1 MFLPKP
7 PMLFT
12 QMGGPMYQ
20 TSKFAS
26 LAALLVA
33 LSSTTAMAD
42 MMFNRIASFP
52 VNENIPSYMDQ
63 KSESSSE
70 IISAT
75 EDGNMLIYSDSPLGG
90 VGMVDISDPARPKPA
105 GFLSVNG
112 EPTSVSVVGSYALIG
127 VNTSQ
132 SFTAPEGHLSV
143 LNIEAKSI
151 EASCDLGGQPD
162 SIAISPDKSLVA
174 VAIENERDEDLN
186 DGAIPQMPAGNVILF
201 SLSDGKPNCDSMKIV
216 DLTGLADVAGSDPE
230 PEFVDF
236 NALNEIV
243 VTLQENNYIAVID
256 GSTGEVT
263 SHFSAGSVDL
273 LNVDVDEEGALTF
286 DGKLD
291 AVPREPDAV
300 QWLDN
305 DRFVTAN
312 EGDYK
317 GGSRG
322 FTIFS
327 KSGNMLYDSGLDF
340 EYRVATAGHYPEARS
355 GNKGAEPEGLEVG
368 TYNGE
373 TFIFVLSERGS
384 LVGVYRDTG
393 AAPEFVQLLPTGL
406 APEGA
411 VGLPGRNLLAVANEA
426 DLIEDGGVRS
436 HITLYQLADQASAYP
451 MIQSIMKDGRPIGW
465 GALSGLTADPTVP
478 GKLYA
483 VNDSFYAMQPTIFT
497 IDATQQP
504 ALITA
509 ATPVTRNGSSAQLLD
524 LEGIAA
530 DGEGGFWLA
539 SEGRTDR
546 MIAHGVYHVN
556 ADGEI
561 QQQVAF
567 PAELL
572 AVEKRFGSEGIA
584 MDGTTLWVAIQRQWA
599 DDAANQVKLVS
610 YDTVSKEW
618 GAVLY
623 PTEPAKSGWVGLSE
637 ITIFGDNAYIVERD
651 NQIGANA
658 KVKRLYRVAL
668 SEMRPAKLGSD
679 LPVVTKEL
687 VRDFL
692 PDLKATGGYV
702 VDKLEGFAID
712 VDGVGYAVS
721 DNDGVDGSNGETLF
735 FSTGKDMIRSNP
747 M

>member
-1 MFLPKP
+1 MF
-7 PMLFT
+7 
-12 QMGGPMYQ
+12 Q

-52 VNENIPSYMDQ
+52 VNENIPSDMDQ
-63 KSESSSE
+63 KSETSSE

-90 VGMVDISDPARPKPA
+90 VGMVDISDPSQPRPA
-105 GFLSVNG
+105 GFVSVNG
-112 EPTSVSVVGSYALIG
+112 EPTSVSVVGEYALIG
-127 VNTSQ
+127 VNTAQ
-132 SFTAPEGHLSV
+132 SFTAPDGHLSV

-186 DGAIPQMPAGNVILF
+186 EGVIPQMPAGNVILF
-201 SLSDGKPNCDSMKIV
+201 SLNDGMPDCNSMKIV

-236 NALNEIV
+236 NAMNEIV

-273 LNVDVDEEGALTF
+273 VNVDVDEEGALTF
-286 DGKLD
+286 NGKLD

-305 DRFVTAN
+305 DRFVIAN
-312 EGDYK
+312 EGDYE

-327 KSGNMLYDSGLDF
+327 KSGDMLYDSGLDF
-340 EYRVATAGHYPEARS
+340 EYRVAIAGHYPEARS

-411 VGLPGRNLLAVANEA
+411 VALPGRNLLAVANEA

-436 HITLYQLADQASAYP
+436 HVTLYQLTDQASAYP
-451 MIQSIMKDGRPIGW
+451 MIQSMMKDGRPIGW
-465 GALSGLTADPTVP
+465 GALSGLTADPSVP

-504 ALITA
+504 ALITV
-509 ATPVTRNGSSAQLLD
+509 ATPVTRNGSPAQLLD

-546 MIAHGVYHVN
+546 MIPHGLFHLN
-556 ADGEI
+556 AEGEI
-561 QQQVAF
+561 EQQVAF

-572 AVEKRFGSEGIA
+572 AVEKRFGSEGVAIN
-584 MDGTTLWVAIQRQWA
+584 GTTLWVTIQRQWA

-610 YDTVSKEW
+610 YDTASKEW

-623 PTEPAKSGWVGLSE
+623 PTEPVETGWVGLSE

-668 SEMRPAKLGSD
+668 SEMTPAKLGSE
-679 LPVVTKEL
+679 LPVVSKEL

-721 DNDGVDGSNGETLF
+721 DNDGVDDSNGETLF
-735 FSTGKDMIRSNP
+735 FSTGKSLNGLNP